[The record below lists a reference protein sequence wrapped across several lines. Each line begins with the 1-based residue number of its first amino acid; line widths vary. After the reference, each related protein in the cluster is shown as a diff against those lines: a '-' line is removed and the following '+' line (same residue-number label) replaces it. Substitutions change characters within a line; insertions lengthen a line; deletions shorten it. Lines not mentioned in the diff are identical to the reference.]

1 MRGEANRL
9 LFDASEVLLA
19 AKHLIGRQGINQSVP
34 NEVTYLNLLFEE
46 YELIKTEGSWSESFQ
61 PAEHALNVFESEQRE
76 DLFMLFPELKIEKD
90 IEDYAWARLSLK
102 GFGADLLCFELQF

>member
-34 NEVTYLNLLFEE
+34 NEVTYLNLLFE
-46 YELIKTEGSWSESFQ
+46 
-61 PAEHALNVFESEQRE
+61 SEQTE
-76 DLFMLFPELKIEKD
+76 DLFMLFPELKTEKD

-102 GFGADLLCFELQF
+102 GFGVDLLCAELQL